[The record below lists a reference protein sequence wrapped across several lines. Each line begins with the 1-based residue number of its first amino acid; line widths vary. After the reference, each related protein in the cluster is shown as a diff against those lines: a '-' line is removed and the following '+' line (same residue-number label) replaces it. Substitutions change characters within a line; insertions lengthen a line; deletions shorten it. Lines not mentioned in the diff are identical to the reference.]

1 MPVIHVTKRCVRKAC
16 RRTHC
21 YNYRWQ
27 SGSKYNN
34 VDLCEIDVLFVTSK
48 LAFEKR
54 FLQYHCSLQFRG
66 FVSARAIAWA
76 CRDSLLGSGLPRHWH
91 VNYEDARFL
100 FTAMSELEDMR
111 NSGGKDFT
119 RNIQLTNNGGGR
131 GYGMEMTDTMLSA
144 YSAYL
149 HDNIFPTPM
158 HSRVRELVG
167 DGHEKILTKI
177 CAGDTIPRKGPISVR
192 GKRKRFSNG
201 WFMLAHPCGRIVA
214 VEQQFEPEN
223 NEVVTRA
230 LQKVERSFP
239 MLDCFIMDRNCKY
252 APLYKSKFAKI
263 KTWAIDKFHAKKGHG
278 PKCKC
283 SPYNHRAI
291 MRRLKGI
298 NTSVCEQVW
307 SWLRNYA
314 STMNH
319 MSNRRH
325 KFLLFSYVRRH
336 NDMIAAGDVLHLN
349 PFKATSSVCKR
360 VSKRPTSPGHCAA
373 KRIVGACLKA
383 PAPAG

>member
-1 MPVIHVTKRCVRKAC
+1 MVVVVSNHGDAVFRRRPSASTTKPTTYVTPRLSCSCGGSLTNHHEISGRCVSFEGLVPVIHVTKRCVRKAC

-111 NSGGKDFT
+111 NSGGEDFT

-149 HDNIFPTPM
+149 HDNIFPVFLFSRFPVFLFSCSPVIPFSHCLWGAAPPTPRGSSTSILQGVGVTPPTPRGCSTPYSKVVQ
-158 HSRVRELVG
+158 HPLLQWGCSTPYSKGGASSPISRG
-167 DGHEKILTKI
+167 
-177 CAGDTIPRKGPISVR
+177 AAPPIPRVD
-192 GKRKRFSNG
+192 N
-201 WFMLAHPCGRIVA
+201 
-214 VEQQFEPEN
+214 
-223 NEVVTRA
+223 T
-230 LQKVERSFP
+230 
-239 MLDCFIMDRNCKY
+239 
-252 APLYKSKFAKI
+252 
-263 KTWAIDKFHAKKGHG
+263 
-278 PKCKC
+278 
-283 SPYNHRAI
+283 PY
-291 MRRLKGI
+291 
-298 NTSVCEQVW
+298 
-307 SWLRNYA
+307 
-314 STMNH
+314 
-319 MSNRRH
+319 
-325 KFLLFSYVRRH
+325 
-336 NDMIAAGDVLHLN
+336 
-349 PFKATSSVCKR
+349 
-360 VSKRPTSPGHCAA
+360 SKRGAA
-373 KRIVGACLKA
+373 PYSKGGGSAPYSKGGGNTPYSKRGGSTPYSKGCSTPHSKGSST
-383 PAPAG
+383 P